1 MTYALPR
8 KAFNTLAELL
18 GKDKAEVFASEL
30 EESIESSKI
39 EIKVSLKD
47 ELATKEDLHKEI
59 RLLEGKIDL
68 IRKENKIIIA
78 LVIIFGSIVNPNFI
92 ELIKT
97 IFIH

>member
-1 MTYALPR
+1 MAYALPR

-30 EESIESSKI
+30 EESIESSKT
-39 EIKVSLKD
+39 EIKVSLKN
-47 ELATKEDLHKEI
+47 ELVTKEDLHKEI
-59 RLLEGKIDL
+59 AL

-78 LVIIFGSIVNPNFI
+78 LIIIFGSIVNPNFI